1 MWVRVEGF
9 LLEGRTRLR
18 RVGGPRR
25 LWDERLLQ
33 TFHRVEHPGFP
44 SGGQC
49 RLGGGELVAVDLA
62 VAKRV
67 AGGAAL
73 ITRLKAVGVEC
84 ALSALGV

>member
-1 MWVRVEGF
+1 MRVEGL
-9 LLEGRTRLR
+9 LLERCTRLR
-18 RVGGPRR
+18 RAEAPRR

-33 TFHRVEHPGFP
+33 ALHRVEHPGFP

-62 VAKRV
+62 VAKWV

-73 ITRLKAVGVEC
+73 IARLKAVGVEC
-84 ALSALGV
+84 TLSAWGV